1 MGNWKRLVIGALSVM
16 MLFSSV
22 ACGDTGNAGGDHQ
35 HKTVHRAGITP
46 TCQKTGKL
54 EYWECIMDG
63 CGKLFADSAC
73 TQEISKTDIILPKA
87 AHELTNHAKAE
98 ATETEHGNIE
108 YWTCNTCGKYFS
120 DAQGKNEIT
129 PADTVDPSLISLVDF
144 LITVPDDRDAVI
156 LQLADPQIID
166 SDQKRQDS
174 TLNDKMVE
182 MWKWDENILKSRC
195 YNYITEIV
203 ESTKPDL
210 ILLSGD
216 IIYGSYDDNGRVL
229 QDFVRFMETLNV
241 KWAPVMGNHDVESAM
256 GADWQC
262 QQYENASNCLFK
274 QGDIMGNGNY
284 TIGIKQ
290 GGELRRVIVNMDTNG
305 CTGASQASKNN
316 GQTVTHSNNSYGK
329 PFGTYGL
336 QKDQVAWF
344 NNTVSNIKKFVPDV
358 KISFHFHIAMNA
370 FSEAYNEAYKDLV
383 GSPVASV
390 NAAGKFGNVAVRGK
404 VLYPERVE
412 GHREG
417 DIGAL
422 IWLWQGDPV
431 PDFWDTAGVHGT
443 TDNTVFN
450 KIKALGT
457 DSIFVGHYHSN
468 SVSIMYDGIR
478 FQFGQKCST
487 YDTTQF
493 IYENGTISSG
503 NIYYKD
509 DGVATDYNGTDSF
522 TPLVGG
528 TVNPMDK
535 DTGELKNPYIYY
547 CTGAGKEVDWA
558 KYKKAS
564 A

>member
-1 MGNWKRLVIGALSVM
+1 MKIWKRFAMGALAVT
-16 MLFSSV
+16 MLFSAV
-22 ACGDTGNAGGDHQ
+22 ACGGDTGSTGGTHQ
-35 HKTVHRAGITP
+35 HKTVRRAGITP

-73 TQEISKTDIILPKA
+73 TQEISKSDTLLPMA
-87 AHELTNHAKAE
+87 EHGLTNHAKVE

-108 YWTCNTCGKYFS
+108 YWTCGTCNKYFS

-129 PADTVDPSLISLVDF
+129 QADTVDPSLISLVDF
-144 LITVPDDRDAVI
+144 LITVPDDRDPII

-166 SDQKRQDS
+166 SDQRRADS

-182 MWKWDENILKSRC
+182 MWKWDEEIRKSRC
-195 YNYITEIV
+195 YDYITEIV
-203 ESTKPDL
+203 ENTNPDL

-216 IIYGSYDDNGRVL
+216 IIYGAYDDNGRVL
-229 QDFVRFMETLNV
+229 EDFVRFMETLGV
-241 KWAPVMGNHDVESAM
+241 KWAPVMGNHDVESAK

-262 QQYENASNCLFK
+262 KQYEDATNCLFK

-316 GQTVTHSNNSYGK
+316 GQTVHHGNNSYGK

-344 NNTVSNIKKFVPDV
+344 NETVTDIQKFVPDV

-370 FSEAYNEAYKDLV
+370 FSEAYNEAYKGLV

-390 NAAGKFGNVAVRGK
+390 DAGKFGNAANK
-404 VLYPERVE
+404 TLYPERVE

-417 DIGAL
+417 DVGAL
-422 IWLWQGDPV
+422 LWLWQGGAS
-431 PDFWDTAGVHGT
+431 PDFWDTADVHGT
-443 TDNTVFN
+443 TDNTIFN
-450 KIKALGT
+450 KMKALGT

-487 YDTTQF
+487 YDTTQI
-493 IYENGTISSG
+493 IYEDGKISSS
-503 NIYYKD
+503 NVYYQN
-509 DGVATDYNGTDSF
+509 GAATDYDGKASF

-547 CTGAGKEVDWA
+547 CAGAGKEVDWA